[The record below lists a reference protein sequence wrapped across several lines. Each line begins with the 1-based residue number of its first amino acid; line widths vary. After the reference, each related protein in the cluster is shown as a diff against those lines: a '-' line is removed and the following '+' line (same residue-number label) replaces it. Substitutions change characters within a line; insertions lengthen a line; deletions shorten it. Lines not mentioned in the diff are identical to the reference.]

1 MRRREHEGAGV
12 EGSSVFMGEGGK
24 STSRTGLVAWV
35 GGWGGGGGGGD
46 TLHVLSPT
54 HFLKIHYIVMHLYE
68 SLYTS
73 LISVWSLHAFIFV
86 LLVELNFS

>member
-1 MRRREHEGAGV
+1 MRELVLKGV
-12 EGSSVFMGEGGK
+12 QCSWERVGSQ
-24 STSRTGLVAWV
+24 RLVQDLSLGWV
-35 GGWGGGGGGGD
+35 GGGGGGGSGD
-46 TLHVLSPT
+46 TLHVLSHT